1 MKETSM
7 NKVAR
12 ILAAIPAV
20 IFLIFGLRWLIEPSA
35 AAQILGMTLLEGV
48 GRSSQIGDMS
58 AYFMGGSIMIVAG
71 MITANRTWLYASSLL
86 IVLTAVFRVMAW
98 LFHDAALATSLIVS
112 ELIFTGMLM
121 YAASRI
127 PQEK

>member
-1 MKETSM
+1 M
-7 NKVAR
+7 NKASR
-12 ILAAIPAV
+12 ILAALPAV
-20 IFLIFGLRWLIEPSA
+20 IFLVLGLRWLIDPSA
-35 AAQILGMTLLEGV
+35 AAQMLGMPLLDGI

-58 AYFMGGSIMIVAG
+58 AYFIGGSIMIFAG
-71 MITANRTWLYASSLL
+71 IITANRTWLYASSLI

-98 LFHDAALATSLIVS
+98 LFHDAALATSLIVP

-121 YAASRI
+121 YAASKI

>member
-1 MKETSM
+1 M